1 VGTLEFISSV
11 LTVFFV
17 VALAYQK
24 AYAWPVGIAGTL
36 LAIWPYYEVGL
47 VAEALLQ
54 AVYAAVGAVG
64 WWQWNRARGFAADSL
79 PRPSWLSGSERFR
92 YAGLFLALWAVVGIV
107 LAPWSSMPWADTALF
122 SAGVWATWLEAN
134 RKMDAWLIWI
144 GANAVS
150 VWTAWERGLYAF
162 AGLYALLV
170 LLSVYGLFKWTN
182 PSYSSTAEKN

>member
-1 VGTLEFISSV
+1 MGTLELLSSV

-24 AYAWPVGIAGTL
+24 GYAWPVGIVGTL

-64 WWQWNRARGFAADSL
+64 WWQWNRAGGFAADSL
-79 PRPSWLSGSERFR
+79 ARPSWLSGSERFR
-92 YAGLFLALWAVVGIV
+92 YAGLFLALWAVVGVV

-150 VWTAWERGLYAF
+150 VWTACERGLYAF

-170 LLSVYGLFKWTN
+170 LLSLYGLFKWTN
-182 PSYSSTAEKN
+182 PSYSSTVEKN